1 MIKKITILLLLLCFF
16 PTNSIAQNLTVGNI
30 FLTLEQNTT
39 YNLNQTEFSAALGDS
54 FPPDSVKITKL
65 PPKDA
70 GILTRNGQAVSQN
83 DTIPFGEL
91 QAVSFV
97 PAENFLGKAIFFFQI
112 FSGTRIS
119 NEANFTIEYI
129 TLQKP
134 PLLSDLYYGTEKN
147 IAREMPLFPA
157 TYQGHLQFVIPSPP
171 KHGTL
176 TAKDEN
182 YHTVIY
188 TPNHNFVGED
198 SFTYQELGNPDNV
211 ATVTITVT
219 ESVTPLPVFAHEDLK
234 NHWVNYAAGNL
245 ADRGILHG
253 EMSGGKYYFLPD
265 KKMTRW
271 EFLNYVLA
279 AGGFHLDTA
288 QLGYADRYEDA
299 QSLPEYIRKIAAL
312 ATQMGILEGVTEEN
326 NLYIHPYQELTRA
339 QAVTMLGKMITP
351 KTKSQDKLYFSDRDD
366 IPSWARDHFI
376 NLVNYGII
384 KGFPDNTIRPFAPL
398 NKAQTAEMLY
408 QSVKLTEKEP
418 EILRSLKWN
427 HQYYR

>member
-1 MIKKITILLLLLCFF
+1 MIKKLTLLLLLFCVF
-16 PTNSIAQNLTVGNI
+16 PTNSIAQTLTVGNI
-30 FLTLEQNTT
+30 LLTLEQNAT
-39 YNLNQTEFSAALGDS
+39 YSLKQNEFTAALKDS
-54 FPPDSVKITKL
+54 FSPDSVKITTL
-65 PPKDA
+65 PPADA
-70 GILTRNGQAVSQN
+70 GILQKNGQPVLQN
-83 DTIPFGEL
+83 ESIPFREIETL
-91 QAVSFV
+91 NFV
-97 PAENFLGKAIFFFQI
+97 PVKNFLGKASFRFQVV
-112 FSGTRIS
+112 SGTRLS
-119 NEANFTIEYI
+119 NEASFTIEYI
-129 TLQKP
+129 TMQKP
-134 PLLSDLYYGTEKN
+134 PVLSDLYYGTEKN
-147 IAREMPLFPA
+147 IAREMPLYPA
-157 TYQGHLQFVIPSPP
+157 TYQGHLQITIPSPP
-171 KHGTL
+171 THGTL
-176 TAKDEN
+176 TAKDEH

-198 SFTYQELGNPDNV
+198 SFTYQELGNPENKARV
-211 ATVTITVT
+211 TVTVT

-253 EMSGGKYYFLPD
+253 EMSGEKYYFHPD

-312 ATQMGILEGVTEEN
+312 ATQMGILEGVKEESK
-326 NLYIHPYQELTRA
+326 LYIHPYQELTRS
-339 QAVTMLGKMITP
+339 QAVTILGKMITP

-366 IPSWARDHFI
+366 IPTWARDHFI

-384 KGFPDNTIRPFAPL
+384 KGFPDNTIRPYAPL

-418 EILRSLKWN
+418 QILRSLKWN

>member
-1 MIKKITILLLLLCFF
+1 MIKKLTILLLLFCVF
-16 PTNSIAQNLTVGNI
+16 PTNSIAQTLTVGNI
-30 FLTLEQNTT
+30 LLTLEQNAT
-39 YNLNQTEFSAALGDS
+39 YSLKQNEFLAALKDS
-54 FPPDSVKITKL
+54 FSPDSVKITTL
-65 PPKDA
+65 PPADA
-70 GILTRNGQAVSQN
+70 GILQKNGQPVLQN
-83 DTIPFGEL
+83 ESIPFREIET
-91 QAVSFV
+91 VNFV
-97 PAENFLGKAIFFFQI
+97 PVKNFLGKASFRFQVV
-112 FSGTRIS
+112 SGTRLS
-119 NEANFTIEYI
+119 NEASFTIEYI
-129 TLQKP
+129 TMQKP
-134 PLLSDLYYGTEKN
+134 PVLSDLYYGTEKN
-147 IAREMPLFPA
+147 IAREMPLYPA
-157 TYQGHLQFVIPSPP
+157 TYQGHLQITIPSPP
-171 KHGTL
+171 THGTL

-198 SFTYQELGNPDNV
+198 SFTYQELGNPENK
-211 ATVTITVT
+211 ATVTVTVT

-245 ADRGILHG
+245 ADRNILHG
-253 EMSGGKYYFLPD
+253 EMSGGKYYFYPD

-299 QSLPEYIRKIAAL
+299 RSLPEYIRKIAAL
-312 ATQMGILEGVTEEN
+312 ATQMGILEGVKEESK
-326 NLYIHPYQELTRA
+326 LYIHPYQELTRS
-339 QAVTMLGKMITP
+339 QAVTILGKMIAP

-366 IPSWARDHFI
+366 IPTWARDHFI

-384 KGFPDNTIRPFAPL
+384 KGFPDNTIRPYAPL

-418 EILRSLKWN
+418 QILRSLKWN